1 MSPAHGVTHAAPKQR
16 GITLS
21 SQRSKSPLTKDGLI
35 AALDIGGTKIA
46 GALVD
51 RDGVLIH
58 RARRT
63 TPARE
68 PADVLLGAVHDVLGS
83 LAASPLWERVGAVG
97 IGSAGPIDLA
107 HGTVSPV
114 NIPAWRNF
122 PIAESVARHPDV
134 GRRQVTLAGDAVAMT
149 AAEHRHGAARGH
161 RNALCLVVS
170 TGVGAGLVLNGSVHH
185 GLTGNAGHLGHIS
198 IDFDGEAC
206 PCGARGCLEAIAS
219 GTAITRH
226 ALALG
231 WQAPLTADTAGVA
244 ASARACRSS
253 RHRRFR
259 PRHPRT
265 GSGHCRHCG
274 ADRDRHRRRRRR
286 CRPGRRGVL
295 RTARSPPSTL
305 RGDAVPE
312 GAARR
317 ARRAGARRRPGRRR
331 CAGIGGRFTRSSGRA
346 RPWQSVDGAT

>member
-1 MSPAHGVTHAAPKQR
+1 MWRAHRVTHDAPKQR
-16 GITLS
+16 GITVS
-21 SQRSKSPLTKDGLI
+21 SRQSKIPLPNAGLI

-51 RDGVLIH
+51 QDGVLIH

-63 TPARE
+63 TPARGS
-68 PADVLLGAVHDVLGS
+68 ADVLLGAVYDVLGS

-122 PIAESVARHPDV
+122 PLAESVARHPDV
-134 GRRQVTLAGDAVAMT
+134 GQRQVTLAGDAVAMT

-206 PCGARGCLEAIAS
+206 LCGARGCLEAIAS

-244 ASARACRSS
+244 ASAQAGEAAAIDAFDRATRALAAGIAATAALIEIDIAVVGGGVAQAGEVFFEPLA
-253 RHRRFR
+253 RHLRRYAAMPFLKELR
-259 PRHPRT
+259 VVPAELGPDA
-265 GSGHCRHCG
+265 GLVG
-274 ADRDRHRRRRRR
+274 AA
-286 CRPGRRGVL
+286 VL
-295 RTARSPPSTL
+295 ASA
-305 RGDAVPE
+305 GDSAVPVML
-312 GAARR
+312 GHGSR
-317 ARRAGARRRPGRRR
+317 
-331 CAGIGGRFTRSSGRA
+331 
-346 RPWQSVDGAT
+346 

>member
-1 MSPAHGVTHAAPKQR
+1 MSSHRSAASPA
-16 GITLS
+16 S
-21 SQRSKSPLTKDGLI
+21 DDLI

-51 RDGVLIH
+51 QDGVLVL

-63 TPARE
+63 TPAQE
-68 PADVLLGAVHDVLGS
+68 PADAILGS
-83 LAASPLWERVGAVG
+83 VFEVLSAVAASPLWGRVRAVG

-114 NIPAWRNF
+114 NIPAWRDF
-122 PIAESVARHPDV
+122 PLIESVARHPALAH
-134 GRRQVTLAGDAVAMT
+134 RQVMLAGDAVAMT

-161 RNALCLVVS
+161 KNALCLVVS

-198 IDFDGEAC
+198 VDFDGEPC

-231 WQAPLTADTAGVA
+231 WQTPLTPDAAGVA
-244 ASARACRSS
+244 AAARAGDTAALAA
-253 RHRRFR
+253 F
-259 PRHPRT
+259 
-265 GSGHCRHCG
+265 
-274 ADRDRHRRRRRR
+274 DRAARALAAGIAATAALIEIDIAVV
-286 CRPGRRGVL
+286 GGGVAQAGEVFFEPL
-295 RTARSPPSTL
+295 AHHL
-305 RGDAVPE
+305 RGYAAMPFLKGLRAVPAE
-312 GAARR
+312 LGPDAGLVGAAVL
-317 ARRAGARRRPGRRR
+317 AGAGVPPL
-331 CAGIGGRFTRSSGRA
+331 ATVL
-346 RPWQSVDGAT
+346 VDGNR

>member
-1 MSPAHGVTHAAPKQR
+1 M
-16 GITLS
+16 S
-21 SQRSKSPLTKDGLI
+21 SQRSKFPLTKGGLI

-51 RDGVLIH
+51 QDGVLIH

-68 PADVLLGAVHDVLGS
+68 PAHVLLGAVHDVLGS

-114 NIPAWRNF
+114 NIPAWRHI
-122 PIAESVARHPDV
+122 PLAESVTRHPDV
-134 GRRQVTLAGDAVAMT
+134 GHRQVTLAGDAVAMA

-161 RNALCLVVS
+161 RNALRLVVS

-198 IDFDGEAC
+198 VDFDGEAC
-206 PCGARGCLEAIAS
+206 PCGARGCLESIAS

-226 ALALG
+226 ALTLG
-231 WQAPLTADTAGVA
+231 WQAPLAADTAGVA
-244 ASARACRSS
+244 ASARA
-253 RHRRFR
+253 
-259 PRHPRT
+259 
-265 GSGHCRHCG
+265 
-274 ADRDRHRRRRRR
+274 
-286 CRPGRRGVL
+286 
-295 RTARSPPSTL
+295 
-305 RGDAVPE
+305 GDAAAIAAFDRAARALAAGIAATAALIEIDIAVVVGGGVAQSGEVLFEPLARHLRRYAAMPFLKELRVVPAE
-312 GAARR
+312 LGPDAGLVGAAVL
-317 ARRAGARRRPGRRR
+317 ASAGDSPVPVVLGHGSR
-331 CAGIGGRFTRSSGRA
+331 
-346 RPWQSVDGAT
+346 

>member
-1 MSPAHGVTHAAPKQR
+1 MSSP
-16 GITLS
+16 
-21 SQRSKSPLTKDGLI
+21 RSANPLANDGLI

-51 RDGVLIH
+51 RDGVLVH

-68 PADVLLGAVHDVLGS
+68 SADVLLCAVHEVLGA
-83 LAASPLWERVGAVG
+83 LAASPLWKRVRAVG

-122 PIAESVARHPDV
+122 PLIESVARHPAVSD
-134 GRRQVTLAGDAVAMT
+134 RPVTLAGDAVAMT

-161 RNALCLVVS
+161 KNALCLVVS

-198 IDFDGEAC
+198 IDFDGETC
-206 PCGARGCLEAIAS
+206 PCGARGCLETIAS

-231 WQAPLTADTAGVA
+231 WQAPLAPLTADAAGVA
-244 ASARACRSS
+244 AAARTGEAAAIAAFDRAARALAAGIAATAALIEIDIAVVGGGVAQSGEVFFEPLARHLRYYAAMPFLKELRVVPAELGPDAGLVGAAVLASAGTSPLATVLGHSS
-253 RHRRFR
+253 R
-259 PRHPRT
+259 
-265 GSGHCRHCG
+265 
-274 ADRDRHRRRRRR
+274 
-286 CRPGRRGVL
+286 
-295 RTARSPPSTL
+295 
-305 RGDAVPE
+305 
-312 GAARR
+312 
-317 ARRAGARRRPGRRR
+317 
-331 CAGIGGRFTRSSGRA
+331 
-346 RPWQSVDGAT
+346 

>member
-1 MSPAHGVTHAAPKQR
+1 MSSRQ
-16 GITLS
+16 
-21 SQRSKSPLTKDGLI
+21 SKIPLPNAGLI

-51 RDGVLIH
+51 QDGVLIH

-63 TPARE
+63 TPARGS
-68 PADVLLGAVHDVLGS
+68 ADVLLGAVYDVLGS

-122 PIAESVARHPDV
+122 PLAESVARHPDV
-134 GRRQVTLAGDAVAMT
+134 GQRHVTLAGDAVAMT

-244 ASARACRSS
+244 ASAQAGEAAAIDAFDRATRALAAGIAATAALIEIDIAVVGGGVAQAGEVFFEPLA
-253 RHRRFR
+253 RHLRRYAAMPFLKELR
-259 PRHPRT
+259 VVPAELGPDA
-265 GSGHCRHCG
+265 GLVG
-274 ADRDRHRRRRRR
+274 AA
-286 CRPGRRGVL
+286 VL
-295 RTARSPPSTL
+295 ASA
-305 RGDAVPE
+305 GDSAVPVML
-312 GAARR
+312 GHGSR
-317 ARRAGARRRPGRRR
+317 
-331 CAGIGGRFTRSSGRA
+331 
-346 RPWQSVDGAT
+346 

>member
-1 MSPAHGVTHAAPKQR
+1 MSSRQ
-16 GITLS
+16 
-21 SQRSKSPLTKDGLI
+21 SKFPLPNDGLI

-51 RDGVLIH
+51 QDGVLIH
-58 RARRT
+58 PARRT

-68 PADVLLGAVHDVLGS
+68 SADVLLGAVYDVLSS

-122 PIAESVARHPDV
+122 PLAESVARHPDV
-134 GRRQVTLAGDAVAMT
+134 NHRQVTLAGDAVAMT

-231 WQAPLTADTAGVA
+231 WQAPLTANTAGVA
-244 ASARACRSS
+244 ASARAGEAAAIDAFDRATRALAAGIAATAALIEIDIAVVGGGVAQAGEVFFEPLT
-253 RHRRFR
+253 RHL
-259 PRHPRT
+259 RHYAAMPFLKE
-265 GSGHCRHCG
+265 
-274 ADRDRHRRRRRR
+274 
-286 CRPGRRGVL
+286 L
-295 RTARSPPSTL
+295 R
-305 RGDAVPE
+305 AVPAE
-312 GAARR
+312 LGPDAGLVGAAVL
-317 ARRAGARRRPGRRR
+317 ASAGDSAVPVMLGHGSR
-331 CAGIGGRFTRSSGRA
+331 
-346 RPWQSVDGAT
+346 

>member
-1 MSPAHGVTHAAPKQR
+1 M
-16 GITLS
+16 
-21 SQRSKSPLTKDGLI
+21 I

-51 RDGVLIH
+51 RDGVLVL

-63 TPARE
+63 TPAQE
-68 PADVLLGAVHDVLGS
+68 PADAILGS
-83 LAASPLWERVGAVG
+83 VFEVLSALAASPLWGRVRAVG

-114 NIPAWRNF
+114 NIPAWRDF
-122 PIAESVARHPDV
+122 PLIESVARHPALAH
-134 GRRQVTLAGDAVAMT
+134 RQVMLAGDAVAMT

-161 RNALCLVVS
+161 KNALCLVVS

-198 IDFDGEAC
+198 VDFDGEPC

-231 WQAPLTADTAGVA
+231 WQAPLTPDAAGVA
-244 ASARACRSS
+244 AAARAGDTAALAAFDRAARALAAGIAATAALIEIDIAVVGGGVAQAGEVFFGPLA
-253 RHRRFR
+253 RH
-259 PRHPRT
+259 
-265 GSGHCRHCG
+265 
-274 ADRDRHRRRRRR
+274 
-286 CRPGRRGVL
+286 
-295 RTARSPPSTL
+295 L
-305 RGDAVPE
+305 RGYAAMPFLKGLRAVPAE
-312 GAARR
+312 LGPDAGLVGAAVL
-317 ARRAGARRRPGRRR
+317 AGAGVPPL
-331 CAGIGGRFTRSSGRA
+331 ATVL
-346 RPWQSVDGAT
+346 VDGNR